1 MCILVQL
8 QLDYGQFSNKRR
20 ILRCGVLESGT
31 YSDVSAH
38 GVALILGTVLI
49 RGNTVVFSQVYK

>member
-1 MCILVQL
+1 MW
-8 QLDYGQFSNKRR
+8 S
-20 ILRCGVLESGT
+20 VLESGT